1 MRAASTISMGR
12 EASRYCF
19 MKKKTVGAAMLGTI
33 SGMKLFF
40 RPILE
45 INCRKPSADTC
56 VGMVMMSRIRAK
68 AAFLNLKL

>member
-12 EASRYCF
+12 LASRYCF
-19 MKKKTVGAAMLGTI
+19 MKKKTAGAAMLGTI

-40 RPILE
+40 NPILVMSW
-45 INCRKPSADTC
+45 RKPSADTC
-56 VGMVMMSRIRAK
+56 VGMVMMSRMMAN

>member
-12 EASRYCF
+12 DASRYCF

-40 RPILE
+40 RPILV
-45 INCRKPSADTC
+45 ISCKKPRADTC
-56 VGMVMMSRIRAK
+56 VGMVMMSRMRAK